1 MTAAPA
7 KSKTTRTLSA
17 ALRLEGTGIHSGA
30 SCAVSIFPQE
40 PAHGIVFSRKG
51 NAARVAADWSH
62 ADAEASDRRTVLI
75 GEGGARF
82 EQIEHLMAALAA
94 AGITDALVE
103 QEGPEVPFLGGGSKE
118 FLQAIRET
126 GTEATGGSVPVLTID
141 RPTSLQDGNALLV
154 ATPHDGLRLSCF
166 VEFPGTVVGS
176 QGFSLELDEESF
188 FREAAAARTFALARD
203 LEMLRQMGLIKG
215 GNLGNAVIFDEHRY
229 HNESLH
235 FPDEVVRHKIID
247 LIGDLALIGRPL
259 RGHFWA
265 WRAGHR
271 SHVRFVQHLA
281 KEYSLSLCLP

>member
-1 MTAAPA
+1 MTRAATTA
-7 KSKTTRTLSA
+7 RTRTLTA
-17 ALRLEGTGIHSGA
+17 AIRLAGTGIHSGVA
-30 SCAVSIFPQE
+30 CAISVFPEE
-40 PAHGIVFSRKG
+40 PGHGIVFSRKG
-51 NAARVAADWSH
+51 KAARVAAHWSR
-62 ADAEASDRRTVLI
+62 ADAEASDRRTVLV
-75 GEGGARF
+75 GEDGTRF

-94 AGITDALVE
+94 AGVTDALVE
-103 QEGPEVPFLGGGSKE
+103 QDGPEVPFLGGGSKE
-118 FLQAIRET
+118 FLQAIRDT
-126 GTEATGGSVPVLTID
+126 GIEKTGGTLPVLTID
-141 RPTSLQDGNALLV
+141 RPTSLRDGNALLV

-166 VEFPGTVVGS
+166 VEFPGTIVGS
-176 QGFSLELDEESF
+176 QGFTLELDEESF

-215 GNLGNAVIFDEHRY
+215 GNLGNAVVFDENRY

-247 LIGDLALIGRPL
+247 LIGDLALTGRPL

-281 KEYSLSLCLP
+281 KEYSLDPCSP